1 MNTNVDLSQLVACV
15 GDAMIVVD
23 AHEKIVLW
31 NPAATRIFGYS
42 EEEALGSTLDLI
54 VPERQRHRHNEGCRK
69 SMDTG
74 ITRYGTSLLKVPALH
89 KSGSMLSIAFTVGML
104 FDEHQKVNGIVAL
117 IRDESERY
125 AQERVLK
132 QRIADLEASQS
143 QPPIALR
150 KALLMLKRALCPN
163 VGRAPYRLFPRW

>member
-1 MNTNVDLSQLVACV
+1 MNTNIDLSQVVECI
-15 GDAMIVVD
+15 GDAMIIVD

-42 EEEALGSTLDLI
+42 EEEALGNTLDLI

-104 FDEHQKVNGIVAL
+104 FDEHQKVNGIVAM
-117 IRDESERY
+117 IRDETERY
-125 AQERVLK
+125 ALENTLK
-132 QRIADLEASQS
+132 QRIADLEAHQS
-143 QPPIALR
+143 
-150 KALLMLKRALCPN
+150 
-163 VGRAPYRLFPRW
+163 